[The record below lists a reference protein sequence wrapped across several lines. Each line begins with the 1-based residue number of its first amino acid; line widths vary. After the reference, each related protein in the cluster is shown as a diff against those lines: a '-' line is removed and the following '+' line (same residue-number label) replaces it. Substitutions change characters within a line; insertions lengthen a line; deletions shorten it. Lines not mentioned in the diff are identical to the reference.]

1 MMMKG
6 HNRMKLL
13 AMVLSLF
20 LTIPLSVVSAVAAS
34 AIMKVKHKAPKHYI
48 PGFRI
53 NLDAEIADE
62 TGVLLSRCYFKTKK
76 EKDFIFVDM
85 ESMADGQQAPPSSSK
100 IREWLKSSPSTPSQH
115 YKVTLPAPW
124 VQSEAVEYVFVVVN
138 KEKKVV
144 RSQVFT
150 MKEKKT
156 KEASLWKG
164 PGEVK
169 EIRVD
174 LAQEA
179 IEDYEVMQ
187 KRLVEAYKDK
197 LPEWQEARARGQ
209 LKAKTDLDKAPDGL
223 EGFYDS
229 IVVTPVAPSMKYGLL
244 AKGLY
249 TTEQVDAAGGLASA
263 ASSTG
268 ATAGGT
274 ISAAGGGIGLGWIA
288 GGAAVVAGGAA
299 AAGGGG
305 GGGGNGGTHQDGT
318 TSTTTVRTTTT
329 TTTSTTTVPPTTT
342 STTTTPACV
351 PPENWDARS
360 PQQNIQPGDDVV
372 IIIDVGMPGASVCY
386 NVTPVGISACQT
398 ADTNGQISFTIPNI
412 PSYVLIGVAAE
423 THGEYCGMR
432 SWQLSL

>member
-6 HNRMKLL
+6 HNGMKLL
-13 AMVLSLF
+13 ATVLSLF
-20 LTIPLSVVSAVAAS
+20 LAIPLGVVCVVAAS
-34 AIMKVKHKAPKHYI
+34 ATTKVKHKAPKHYI

-76 EKDFIFVDM
+76 EKDFIFVAM
-85 ESMADGQQAPPSSSK
+85 ESMADEQQAPPSSSK
-100 IREWLKSSPSTPSQH
+100 IRKWLKSSPAKPSQH

-150 MKEKKT
+150 VKEKKT

-209 LKAKTDLDKAPDGL
+209 LKAKTDLEKAPDGM

-229 IVVTPVAPSMKYGLL
+229 IVVTPVSPSMKYGLL

-249 TTEQVDAAGGLASA
+249 TIEQVDAAGGVASA

-305 GGGGNGGTHQDGT
+305 GGGGSGGTHQDGT
-318 TSTTTVRTTTT
+318 TSTTTTT
-329 TTTSTTTVPPTTT
+329 TTTSTTTIPPTTT
-342 STTTTPACV
+342 STTTMPQCV
-351 PPENWDARS
+351 PINQWTIQEDPPFRL
-360 PQQNIQPGDDVV
+360 IQPGDSMDVT
-372 IIIDVGMPGASVCY
+372 IDIGMPYHHVEY
-386 NVTPVGISACQT
+386 VVPEVGIDSSTTTDAT
-398 ADTNGQISFTIPNI
+398 GRFSFTIPNI
-412 PSYVLIGVAAE
+412 PVYFTIYVYPAHCDGARLTYDWE
-423 THGEYCGMR
+423 PTP
-432 SWQLSL
+432 